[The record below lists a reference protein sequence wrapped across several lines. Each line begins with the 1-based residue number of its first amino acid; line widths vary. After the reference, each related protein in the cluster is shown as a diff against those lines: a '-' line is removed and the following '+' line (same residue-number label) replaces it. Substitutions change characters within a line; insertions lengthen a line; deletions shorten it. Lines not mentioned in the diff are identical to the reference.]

1 MARMFHLGLLNRR
14 DRLGDMSRV
23 TSDLGEKKDMDLLV
37 INIAHLE
44 HKLLSKKIHLFI
56 PQLKAEVS
64 LLLHDTCDRT
74 LILEKWLVLIWC
86 VVRRCLMRR
95 GVVKRRI
102 LTR

>member
-1 MARMFHLGLLNRR
+1 
-14 DRLGDMSRV
+14 
-23 TSDLGEKKDMDLLV
+23 MDLLV
-37 INIAHLE
+37 IDIAQLE
-44 HKLLSKKIHLFI
+44 HKLLSI

-64 LLLHDTCDRT
+64 LLLHDTCNRT
-74 LILEKWLVLIWC
+74 LLLEKWLVLIWC

>member
-14 DRLGDMSRV
+14 DRLGDMSRI
-23 TSDLGEKKDMDLLV
+23 TPDLGEKNMDLLV

-44 HKLLSKKIHLFI
+44 HKLLSKKIHLFT

-74 LILEKWLVLIWC
+74 LLLKIWLVLVWC
-86 VVRRCLMRR
+86 VVRRCLVRR